1 MVTRRQ
7 IVAGLTVLVAIPGE
21 AATLVKPGNGKDQTR
36 TLQAAIDAGGLVELG
51 AGTYPVSQLR
61 ISAPVVIRGVAGQ
74 TRIESS
80 SEDLL
85 VIESHGVSVS
95 GLSFKALAANTKLV
109 TARGCEALDI
119 SHCEFAGGD
128 SGLRLERCSGL
139 VADNRFDGLE
149 SVAVF
154 SIDATGLQI
163 RGNVI
168 TKIGNNGVQ
177 VWRSEPGEDGTIVT
191 GNRVSHIADHAG
203 GTGQN
208 GNAINVYKSGNVIV
222 SDNRLTDCAFSGVRN
237 NGGANIQITGNSI
250 SRTGEVALYVEF
262 SFEGA
267 VIANNVIENVAFGI
281 SLTNFNEG
289 GRLVSC
295 TGNLIRNLRGG
306 TAGGNRT
313 EPVAIHA
320 EADTVISN
328 NVIENAARGISMGWG
343 GMCRNLSATGNL
355 VRSCGVAV
363 APSISDGAGAMV
375 IATNVFD
382 DCKIGIQ
389 GFDYADAKTGDLL
402 QGGADIPRHITIA
415 GNVFT

>member
-1 MVTRRQ
+1 MATRRQ
-7 IVAGLTVLVAIPGE
+7 VVAGLAASVAAPVK
-21 AATLVKPGNGKDQTR
+21 AATLVKPGNGKDQTSA
-36 TLQAAIDAGGLVELG
+36 LQSAIDAGGLVELD
-51 AGTYPVSQLR
+51 AGTYLVSQLR
-61 ISAPVVIRGVAGQ
+61 ISAPIVIRGVAGQ

-80 SEDLL
+80 SEELI
-85 VIESHGVSVS
+85 VIESKDVSLD
-95 GLSFKALAANTKLV
+95 GLSFKALAANAKIV
-109 TARGCEALDI
+109 TARGCETLNI
-119 SHCEFAGGD
+119 SHCIFYGGD
-128 SGLRLERCSGL
+128 IGLSLERSGGL
-139 VADNRFDGLE
+139 IAENRFDDIETVG
-149 SVAVF
+149 VF

-168 TKIGNNGVQ
+168 DKIGNNGVQ

-191 GNRVSHIADHAG
+191 GNRVSHIADHVG
-203 GTGQN
+203 GSGQN
-208 GNAINVYKSGNVIV
+208 GNAINIYRAGNVIV
-222 SDNRLTDCAFSGVRN
+222 SDNRLTDCAFSGIRN
-237 NGGANIQITGNSI
+237 NGGANIQISGNSI

-267 VIANNVIENVAFGI
+267 VVANNVIEDVAFGI

-320 EADTVISN
+320 EADTIISN

-343 GMCRNLSATGNL
+343 SMCRNLSATGNL
-355 VRSCGVAV
+355 LRSCDVAI
-363 APSISDGAGAMV
+363 APSVSEGAGAMV
-375 IATNVFD
+375 IATNVFH

-389 GFDYADAKTGDLL
+389 GFDHADAKTGDLL
-402 QGGADIPRHITIA
+402 GSGVEIPPHITIA
-415 GNVFT
+415 GNVLI